1 MDGTNFSDDARDD
14 LYIDEI
20 VEADEAAHGDGS
32 NTPSDESYGYMM
44 VEERSDQDGIYD
56 AAYK

>member
-1 MDGTNFSDDARDD
+1 MDGTNFVDDAVDG
-14 LYIDEI
+14 LYIDDI

-44 VEERSDQDGIYD
+44 AEERSDQDRIYD
-56 AAYK
+56 AACK